1 MKIPAL
7 AAIVAALA
15 LSSCQLPGS
24 ALLSAEQF
32 QDPVYIE
39 TNCAVDPIGFNRR
52 LVVRAPAVGI
62 PVMTGYAQAN
72 LQGLSDDGKTSLYM
86 VLTRRGSS
94 WYWLK
99 VPPSIALPND
109 TTIEAIRLTTDVGYG
124 GSVSETYMWNFT
136 REQAEQFAQTGL
148 LGDIQGGKRVGFP
161 AAYFSGFLQRW
172 DAEFETTYA
181 ADSTD
186 SPAGAMTAAR

>member
-1 MKIPAL
+1 MKLPTL
-7 AAIVAALA
+7 LLLVFVPLLA

-32 QDPVYIE
+32 QDPAYVG
-39 TNCAVDPIGFNRR
+39 TNCTVSPMDFKRQ

-62 PVMTGYAQAN
+62 PVMSGFAKAN
-72 LQGLSDDGKTSLYM
+72 LQGLSDNGQTSLYM

-99 VPPSIALPND
+99 VPPSITLPND
-109 TTIEAIRLTTDVGYG
+109 TTIEAIRLTTDVGG
-124 GSVSETYMWNFT
+124 GSVAETYMWNFT
-136 REQAEQFAQTGL
+136 REQVEQFAQTGL
-148 LGDIQGGKRVGFP
+148 LGDIEGGQRVGFP

-172 DAEFETTYA
+172 DTEFETAYG
-181 ADSTD
+181 STAVT
-186 SPAGAMTAAR
+186 P